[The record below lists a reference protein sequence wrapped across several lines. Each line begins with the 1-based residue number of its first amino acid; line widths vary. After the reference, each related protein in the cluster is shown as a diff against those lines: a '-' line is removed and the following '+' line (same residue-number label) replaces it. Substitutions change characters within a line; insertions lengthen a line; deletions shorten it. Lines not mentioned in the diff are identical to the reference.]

1 MKKYTLIAIII
12 AAMLVIT
19 ACAGSTLLDDAFP
32 QDLKTE
38 NGGNKTSF
46 IHADW
51 PYYHT
56 AKEIIDA
63 SSYIFAGTVTDIY
76 FEIVD
81 LKTGKADRDADS
93 QSTSRAIQTVYTI
106 EISKTYK
113 GNERSAV
120 KLCAEGGVKGYKEAE
135 QNELLRSA
143 GLLKPGSDCI
153 VICDTAGITL
163 EPGREYLFCTYRGI
177 GDFDFIVNATQFAFS
192 LDSYNAIIIL
202 DALK

>member
-12 AAMLVIT
+12 AAMLGIT
-19 ACAGSTLLDDAFP
+19 ACAGSTLLDDSFP

-38 NGGNKTSF
+38 NGGYKTSF
-46 IHADW
+46 INVDW

-56 AKEIIDA
+56 AEEIIDA
-63 SSYIFAGTVTDIY
+63 ASYVFTGTVTDIY

-113 GNERSAV
+113 GGERSTT
-120 KLCAEGGVKGYKEAE
+120 KLSVLGGIEGYKEE
-135 QNELLRSA
+135 VQNALLRSA
-143 GLLKPGSDCI
+143 GLTKPDSDNI
-153 VICDTAGITL
+153 VICDAAGITL
-163 EPGREYLFCTYRGI
+163 DIGREYLFCTHRGV
-177 GDFDFIVNATQFAFS
+177 GDFDSNINATQFAFS
-192 LDSYNAIIIL
+192 LDSHNAKIIL